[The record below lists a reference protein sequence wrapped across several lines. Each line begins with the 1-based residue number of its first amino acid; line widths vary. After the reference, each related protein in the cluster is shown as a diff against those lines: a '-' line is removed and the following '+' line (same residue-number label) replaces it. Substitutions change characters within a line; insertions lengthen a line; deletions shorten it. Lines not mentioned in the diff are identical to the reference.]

1 MSKIFSRF
9 NLQFTYIK
17 NIYSYL
23 FSFLITKILTDFR
36 KTVETGMDPR
46 LDCQASYIGETGRNL
61 STKVTKHK
69 RATRNG
75 DANNHIAVHHQLT
88 TTIY

>member
-23 FSFLITKILTDFR
+23 FFLIAKILTDFR

-46 LDCQASYIGETGRNL
+46 LQKPVLMQSKP
-61 STKVTKHK
+61 SW
-69 RATRNG
+69 
-75 DANNHIAVHHQLT
+75 
-88 TTIY
+88 

>member
-9 NLQFTYIK
+9 NLRFTYIK

-46 LDCQASYIGETGRNL
+46 LRLKYSLMHEGKLLVFFIGSN
-61 STKVTKHK
+61 
-69 RATRNG
+69 
-75 DANNHIAVHHQLT
+75 
-88 TTIY
+88 